1 MLLIAQFNV
10 LVQSASRATEA
21 TMMEKNSRLLWTTLD
36 LRRKLARLMLPNVA
50 IAAADVVDEAQLAR
64 PECHDPIGTPS
75 TAAQRQV
82 VDRSKTTKSLP
93 TTSLHLAWAAVAAAE
108 AHHEVVA
115 AREGVVHR
123 EVQREVQREA
133 LDEARRGLA
142 KANAGHRTWRPFARL
157 QQRLC
162 FLGFLVGCRRLENCL
177 KPVVMRHS

>member
-1 MLLIAQFNV
+1 
-10 LVQSASRATEA
+10 
-21 TMMEKNSRLLWTTLD
+21 MMEKNSRLLWTTLV

-115 AREGVVHR
+115 AREGVEH
-123 EVQREVQREA
+123 REVQREA

-142 KANAGHRTWRPFARL
+142 RANAGHRTWRPFARL
-157 QQRLC
+157 QRRLC
-162 FLGFLVGCRRLENCL
+162 FLLLTAW
-177 KPVVMRHS
+177 